1 VKNFLIRV
9 LLFIVAAELIASL
22 AVWHGTP
29 TDWRGRPLSF
39 WYFEMLRL
47 RYWIGFGLAFAVF
60 WVFAWLSLHRLSA
73 RLIPLL
79 LAVPCAVA
87 TEVTTSIYFWK
98 SLPTNE
104 ASYLG
109 WYALRPYVGEHLIS
123 WVAVLGMSGLC
134 IWYLEY
140 RKHRLAR
147 GALNRRA
154 TTK

>member
-60 WVFAWLSLHRLSA
+60 CEPGDRREPGDGTGGQTGRFLMVGTGGQTGRFLM
-73 RLIPLL
+73 
-79 LAVPCAVA
+79 VCG
-87 TEVTTSIYFWK
+87 
-98 SLPTNE
+98 NG
-104 ASYLG
+104 ASG
-109 WYALRPYVGEHLIS
+109 S
-123 WVAVLGMSGLC
+123 
-134 IWYLEY
+134 Y
-140 RKHRLAR
+140 RRS
-147 GALNRRA
+147 
-154 TTK
+154 